1 MGFIKLTLEDDTKEG
16 VSLLIQHRLPWLLL
30 GLTGGILSMFLSSRF
45 EGLLSRNIH
54 LVFFIPVIVYM
65 ADAVGTQTQTIY
77 VRNLGR
83 EKVDFYTYLFKE
95 FFTGIALGSIFGS
108 VLGFIAYLFFGSIA
122 TSLTV
127 GLAMATG
134 IATAPIVALIVANIL
149 QNIKT
154 DPALGG
160 GPFTTIL
167 QDLLSLLIYLT
178 IASLI
183 LLR

>member
-1 MGFIKLTLEDDTKEG
+1 MWHVKSALEDDTTEG
-16 VSLLIQHRLPWLLL
+16 INLLIQHRLPWLLL
-30 GLTGGILSMFLSSRF
+30 GLVGGILSMFLSSRF
-45 EGLLSRNIH
+45 EELLSRNIQ

-77 VRNLGR
+77 IRNLGR
-83 EKVDFYTYLFKE
+83 EKVNFYTYLFKE

-108 VLGFIAYLFFGSIA
+108 ILGVIAFLFFNSYA
-122 TSLTV
+122 TGFTV
-127 GLAMATG
+127 GLAMAAG
-134 IATAPIVALIVANIL
+134 IGTAPIVALIVPNIL
-149 QNIKT
+149 QKIQT

-167 QDLLSLLIYLT
+167 QDLLSLIIYLT